1 MGCNSILFYFMIF
14 QQLII
19 KIKQKKGCIRVDH
32 INFDNYF
39 LFELKVTR
47 LICLNL
53 DIIWWKIE
61 FRPNLIDV
69 LSKKWAADLP
79 DFYMVVEKNNNLCE
93 DFNPTNYFDNETYFK
108 KLVRIAKKINKKE
121 ERRQKRHTHKKFQTV
136 KPLCWQFFYFLVFLF
151 FYFYF
156 IFFLLVIL
164 FFFILRCLF
173 LFKKELNLQ
182 CLIKNGK
189 RK

>member
-1 MGCNSILFYFMIF
+1 M
-14 QQLII
+14 
-19 KIKQKKGCIRVDH
+19 DH

-121 ERRQKRHTHKKFQTV
+121 ERRQKRHTQKIPDSKNIMLV
-136 KPLCWQFFYFLVFLF
+136 VFLF
-151 FYFYF
+151 SSFFCFF
-156 IFFLLVIL
+156 IFIL
-164 FFFILRCLF
+164 YFFY
-173 LFKKELNLQ
+173 
-182 CLIKNGK
+182 
-189 RK
+189 